1 MDPAIATIDLV
12 KAGAIVASMVESYL
26 AAAVPPLN
34 AKGADDDDGQNN
46 TGAAPVTDGL
56 RLHPTID
63 AGAGPLQSG
72 EHRTP
77 VQSGSQSAVA
87 WMEPTADPRPRSRPR
102 AVWLPDSEPRGLQ
115 VAGQRR
121 GDGQCGG
128 DLLAGGLPPSAV
140 EPGLAP
146 ASR

>member
-34 AKGADDDDGQNN
+34 AKGADDDDGQDN

-56 RLHPTID
+56 RLHPAID

-77 VQSGSQSAVA
+77 VQSGSQGAVA
-87 WMEPTADPRPRSRPR
+87 WMEPAADPRSSIATSGSLAP
-102 AVWLPDSEPRGLQ
+102 
-115 VAGQRR
+115 GQRTAR
-121 GDGQCGG
+121 TSSRWSAMWRWAMWGRSSRWR
-128 DLLAGGLPPSAV
+128 PPA
-140 EPGLAP
+140 
-146 ASR
+146 